1 MKKKI
6 FYVMTL
12 IALSGTASCDDN
24 DEPQNDPASNAPGMA
39 GTVSDTITIDMDALP
54 TPAAV
59 AEAIWDAY
67 AQGYTKF
74 AMKGSYEKLGCREL
88 GLASMTN
95 LWSPFTDMERVLLI
109 DLTGVTGFPE
119 VEAEPGVFMPEL
131 NINLGDYLYEIR
143 LPEEVQVLA
152 SEIDSYVRKLSM
164 PGVVHAKYYTLTP
177 PQLYSVDAPKL
188 KSVEGSIGLAQTVS
202 SISFPS
208 LTDFGEGFAKYS
220 SNVKVDTLKLTA
232 KGSFTMT
239 YTEYNHLQEPISFG
253 TFYSIDTESC
263 TLYLHQ
269 DKKTDGGGSPAAAG
283 NQWAGET
290 WKKIVFTDDNGNATE

>member
-1 MKKKI
+1 MEKKF
-6 FYVMTL
+6 FYAMTL
-12 IALSGTASCDDN
+12 AALFGMASCDDN

-54 TPAAV
+54 TPATV

-67 AQGYTKF
+67 GQGYTKF
-74 AMKGSYEKLGCREL
+74 AMKGSYEKLGCYDS
-88 GLASMTN
+88 GGGTGGY
-95 LWSPFTDMERVLLI
+95 WSPFKDMERVLLI

-164 PGVVHAKYYTLTP
+164 PGVVYAKYYTLTP
-177 PQLYSVDAPKL
+177 PQLYSLDAPKL
-188 KSVEGSIGLAQTVS
+188 ESVEGSIGLAQTVS